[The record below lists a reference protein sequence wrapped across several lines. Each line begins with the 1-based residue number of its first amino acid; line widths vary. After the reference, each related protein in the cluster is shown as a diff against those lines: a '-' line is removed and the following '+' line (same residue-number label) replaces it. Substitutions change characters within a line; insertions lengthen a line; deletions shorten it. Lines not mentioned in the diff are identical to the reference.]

1 MSSQVAETLL
11 QHYIKWRQWLWPLLR
26 LCISNRIHNYFG
38 AGSYQELLDMGPDN
52 CFRAET
58 WDCCWQI
65 MLPSGC
71 SLYSVGAATCL
82 QPHLAALKSCT
93 CSCQSVPDP
102 PFTIS
107 HALPFSP
114 PPTHTS
120 DSFSPSWPSL
130 RAGAPVSECVLF
142 PVTTAWDW
150 EPGSATA
157 KSFLESHCAHWQVQW
172 ASTPQLLSGMCL
184 RR

>member
-71 SLYSVGAATCL
+71 SLYSHVQCWG
-82 QPHLAALKSCT
+82 SYM
-93 CSCQSVPDP
+93 
-102 PFTIS
+102 FTTPSGSTQILYLL
-107 HALPFSP
+107 LPVCARSSIYYFTRSSFQP
-114 PPTHTS
+114 PPHTHLRLLLPLLAQPEGWGPCVRVCPLSRDHCLRLGTWQCYCKVL
-120 DSFSPSWPSL
+120 PGKSL
-130 RAGAPVSECVLF
+130 RPLAGAVGQHP
-142 PVTTAWDW
+142 
-150 EPGSATA
+150 SA
-157 KSFLESHCAHWQVQW
+157 S
-172 ASTPQLLSGMCL
+172 
-184 RR
+184 